1 MQVVTLSTNEL
12 EQLIDKTVSLT
23 VSKIQPHRVSPIM
36 NKKQVAA
43 YLDKPISAINRY
55 MRLGLPYKKDGND
68 YPEFYKPDIDRWL
81 HEYFQKVQGKA
92 NNG

>member
-1 MQVVTLSTNEL
+1 MKPS
-12 EQLIDKTVSLT
+12 
-23 VSKIQPHRVSPIM
+23 RVSPIM
-36 NKKQVAA
+36 TKKQVAA

-81 HEYFQKVQGKA
+81 CEYFQKASWKTDHPEGQELV
-92 NNG
+92 